1 MSAINTL
8 FSLEQFCFDS
18 SGENHRWQG
27 NSATYVWNEGKTTS
41 EGIIN
46 GVVRKVAGKDSNG
59 NEICVVAG
67 SFKIAANGEILRFT
81 GISKKNW
88 PIIQVLSHAND
99 IAA

>member
-8 FSLEQFCFDS
+8 YSLEQFCFDS
-18 SGENHRWQG
+18 SGYTYRWQG
-27 NSATYVWNEGKTTS
+27 NSAVYSWTKGKTTD

-46 GVVRKVAGKDSNG
+46 GVVRKLAGTETSG
-59 NEICVVAG
+59 NEIWVVAG

-81 GISKKNW
+81 GISKKHW
-88 PIIQVLSHAND
+88 SIIQVLPNKES

>member
-8 FSLEQFCFDS
+8 YSLEQFCRDS
-18 SGENHRWQG
+18 SGQPYQWAG
-27 NSATYVWNEGKTTS
+27 NSATYRWSEGKTTS

-46 GVVRKVAGKDSNG
+46 GVVRKLAGTDTNG
-59 NEICVVAG
+59 IEIWVVAG

-81 GISKKNW
+81 GISKKHW
-88 PIIQVLSHAND
+88 PTIQVMPAKDL

>member
-8 FSLEQFCFDS
+8 YSLEQFCQDS
-18 SGENHRWQG
+18 SGETSRWQG
-27 NSATYVWNEGKTTS
+27 NSAVYMWNEGKTTS

-46 GVVRKVAGKDSNG
+46 GVVRKLAGTDASGK
-59 NEICVVAG
+59 EIWVVAG

-81 GISKKNW
+81 GISKKYW
-88 PIIQVLSHAND
+88 PVIQVLSNKQS